1 MIEITKTENYSK
13 WYGKL
18 RDFSAKAIIN
28 IRLRRIMLEQ
38 FGDVKNL
45 KGGVFEI
52 KIDHGPGYR
61 IYYTQKGKEIILLLL
76 GGDKSDQERDI
87 AKAREILKELG
98 E

>member
-13 WYGKL
+13 WYDKL
-18 RDFSAKAIIN
+18 RDLSAKAIIN

-38 FGDVKNL
+38 FGEVKNL

-52 KIDHGPGYR
+52 KINHGPGYR

-76 GGDKSDQERDI
+76 GGDKSDQERNI
-87 AKAREILKELG
+87 AKAREILNELG